1 MTFRNGERDPLGGQ
15 TERAVLVGAD
25 TPASGDG
32 VPLEDSLEELRG
44 LAASAGA
51 RVIGV
56 FSQNSARFHTAT
68 LVGSGKVAEV
78 RAFAEEHKPDL
89 VIFDNDLTP
98 AQQRNLESALDL
110 RVVDRTQLILDIF
123 AQRAQSREGKLQVEL
138 AQLEYLLPRLTRLWA
153 HLSRLGGGIGTRGP
167 GETQLEVD
175 RRRIR
180 ERIGRLKRRLD
191 GVAKTRRLQR
201 KERESVPYP
210 TVALVG
216 YTNAGKSTLMNRLT
230 RAGALVEDKLFAT
243 LDPRTRA
250 LRLPNGE
257 RVMLVDTVGFINKIP
272 HTLMDAFKATL
283 EEIHEA
289 DLLLCVMDPTSPL
302 AERQL
307 AIVESVLDD
316 IGAAEIPRLI
326 VPNKIDAAEGLPLY
340 PQSGHEGLCPI
351 SARTGAGVER
361 LLETIAGLL
370 DRGKQRIHLTLP
382 QSETVIVP
390 FLRARGQVLHE
401 EYGADD
407 VRITA
412 LVTAKVSGQLRKL
425 AAASLDAAVPASRR
439 PPRH

>member
-1 MTFRNGERDPLGGQ
+1 MALKDGGRDLSSGPA
-15 TERAVLVGAD
+15 ERAVLVGAD
-25 TPASGDG
+25 TPASGGG

-98 AQQRNLESALDL
+98 AQQRNLESALEV

-123 AQRAQSREGKLQVEL
+123 AQRARSREGKLQVEL

-201 KERESVPYP
+201 KEREAVPYP

-230 RAGALVEDKLFAT
+230 RAGVLVEDKLFAT

-250 LRLPNGE
+250 LRLLNGE

-316 IGAAEIPRLI
+316 IGAAETPRLI
-326 VPNKIDAAEGLPLY
+326 VPNKTDVAERLPLY
-340 PQSGHEGLCPI
+340 PQNGHEGICPV
-351 SARTGAGVER
+351 SARTGAGIEP
-361 LLETIAGLL
+361 LLETIGRLL
-370 DRGKQRIHLTLP
+370 DRGKQRICLTLP
-382 QSETVIVP
+382 QSETVIIP
-390 FLRARGQVLHE
+390 FLRSRGRVLAE
-401 EYGADD
+401 EYGERN

-425 AAASLDAAVPASRR
+425 AAAGGADLTGL
-439 PPRH
+439 